1 LGSNWSVVEKYTR
14 PISYLMLALVIAIV
28 VYLAYKVWNK
38 RARNAK

>member
-1 LGSNWSVVEKYTR
+1 
-14 PISYLMLALVIAIV
+14 LALVIAIV